1 MNKSKCTK
9 TDMFI
14 AVVELAT
21 GITAGKIT
29 DTFGKAFLGK
39 KSKLI
44 YKLGMAVLDFTA
56 ANYAMHYTGEVL
68 NMYKAKTKE
77 VIDHYN
83 ERKAEYEEE
92 QYMEEEIDGYEGS
105 KI

>member
-1 MNKSKCTK
+1 MNKSKYTK
-9 TDMFI
+9 ADMFI
-14 AVVELAT
+14 AVVELAA

-29 DTFGKAFLGK
+29 DTFGKTFLGK

-56 ANYAMHYTGEVL
+56 ANYAMHYADKVL
-68 NMYKAKTKE
+68 NMYKAKCKE

-92 QYMEEEIDGYEGS
+92 QMEEDINGHEGS
-105 KI
+105 EI

>member
-1 MNKSKCTK
+1 MNKNKYTK
-9 TDMFI
+9 ADMFI
-14 AVVELAT
+14 AVAELTA
-21 GITAGKIT
+21 GITAGKIA

-56 ANYAMHYTGEVL
+56 ANYAMHYTDKVL
-68 NMYKAKTKE
+68 NTYKAHYKDI
-77 VIDHYN
+77 IDHYN

-92 QYMEEEIDGYEGS
+92 QYMEEE
-105 KI
+105 